1 MTVTVR
7 RMHDSD
13 LASVVAAMG
22 QRHYFADRLARQA
35 AGLGVVLLALD
46 GGNVVGDVYVWLS
59 PADEPELRR
68 HLSGVPLLNHLE
80 VLPARQ
86 SRGIGTRIIAAAERT
101 VYDLA
106 YRRLA
111 LGVGIDNPRARNSM
125 SGSEMS
131 TGATAPWTPA
141 TTSTAPTAAST
152 RSTRRSPY
160 SSRICS
166 PPAAS

>member
-22 QRHYFADRLARQA
+22 QHHYFADRLARQA
-35 AGLGVVLLALD
+35 AGHGVVLLALD
-46 GGNVVGDVYVWLS
+46 RGHVVGDVYVWLS

-68 HLSGVPLLNHLE
+68 HLPGVPLLNHLE

-111 LGVGIDNPRARNSM
+111 LGVGIDNPRARKLYERLGYVDWGN
-125 SGSEMS
+125 G
-131 TGATAPWTPA
+131 TVD
-141 TTSTAPTAAST
+141 TSYDVHRDDGRVDTFHETIAVLVKNL
-152 RSTRRSPY
+152 
-160 SSRICS
+160 
-166 PPAAS
+166 

>member
-13 LASVVAAMG
+13 LVSVVAAMG

-35 AGLGVVLLALD
+35 AGHGVVLLALD

-59 PADEPELRR
+59 PADEPELRE
-68 HLSGVPLLNHLE
+68 HLPGVPLLNHLE

-106 YRRLA
+106 YHRLA
-111 LGVGIDNPRARNSM
+111 LGVGVDNPRARKLYERL
-125 SGSEMS
+125 GYVDWGHG
-131 TGATAPWTPA
+131 TVD
-141 TTSTAPTAAST
+141 T
-152 RSTRRSPY
+152 RYDIHRDDGRVDTFRET
-160 SSRICS
+160 I
-166 PPAAS
+166 AVLVKNL